1 MTEHGI
7 RVPEDVWLSG
17 FDNALES
24 REYDP
29 CFTTVAVDYRSMAR
43 EAVLLADD
51 LIQNRPRGK
60 KIYAPARVCYR
71 EEHNYSCWKQNEL
84 ERYRKEYYRQMKD
97 MIDKHT
103 QQSYFSVDMGGCQSY
118 CEMKKIIGDNLNLVG
133 DYEEFY
139 LCLLGETDGGVRYFN
154 KDISAKAKLEMAFRR
169 GADISVQE
177 SEFYQKELLPEC
189 VCDGALKVY
198 YFSILHNRE
207 KCFGY
212 TVLSFRNSVDCLD
225 IFYHDWNLTISLALN
240 DYFIRKQME
249 KLVKKNEEESITDY
263 LCGMYNR
270 CGMER
275 YIKKNWKNWVWDKKR
290 IIFIS
295 VDLDGLKGIND
306 TYGHKEGDWAIC
318 AVAESVKAAVEGCCV
333 AARTGGD
340 EFVAVLEE
348 QYECAAEIVQ
358 LRIRQMLDEKNRR
371 GQKPYRVD
379 CSVGYYVTDINE
391 NSSYDACIRHSDMK
405 MYRMKQQKAAR
416 AHQF

>member
-139 LCLLGETDGGVRYFN
+139 
-154 KDISAKAKLEMAFRR
+154 
-169 GADISVQE
+169 
-177 SEFYQKELLPEC
+177 QKELLPEC

-270 CGMER
+270 RGMER

-318 AVAESVKAAVEGCCV
+318 AVAESVKAAVEGCGV

-416 AHQF
+416 AHK

>member
-1 MTEHGI
+1 MFYNGKKTLGVFINRAELEFQQILSKSLIETAQVKNYNVAFMTSYGI
-7 RVPEDVWLSG
+7 RENKNMYDAYENAIVDFAPIQD
-17 FDNALES
+17 FDAIIVALDT
-24 REYDP
+24 YDTP
-29 CFTTVAVDYRSMAR
+29 VFRKK
-43 EAVLLADD
+43 
-51 LIQNRPRGK
+51 LIHGLRTRAACPV
-60 KIYAPARVCYR
+60 ISFR
-71 EEHNYSCWKQNEL
+71 EESDEFYSVLTDANQLVDEL
-84 ERYRKEYYRQMKD
+84 V
-97 MIDKHT
+97 KHFI
-103 QQSYFSVDMGGCQSY
+103 Q
-118 CEMKKIIGDNLNLVG
+118 EHHA
-133 DYEEFY
+133 EEFY

-416 AHQF
+416 AHK